1 MPASVLS
8 VLGAI
13 AVILS
18 LMLPSPASAQEET
31 WLDGDLASWN
41 MPGMAIPTAPTVDGN
56 PDPRCAERERP
67 AETAEDDALISEGW
81 RLFLPYQRGWG
92 VTLISALAGYD
103 GMCRPLGYQSFVFVD
118 GVFAG
123 TVSPEPMDSRTTGA
137 ASDVNLWYADQ
148 VSAEYLRYAPDDPL
162 CCASSTDSVNF
173 TIADTSEGPV
183 LNPVPPS

>member
-1 MPASVLS
+1 MRASVFH
-8 VLGAI
+8 VLTAFAI
-13 AVILS
+13 S
-18 LMLPSPASAQEET
+18 LLLMMSSPASAQEET

-41 MPGMAIPTAPTVDGN
+41 TPGMAIPTAPTVDGN
-56 PDPRCAERERP
+56 TDPRCAERERP
-67 AETAEDDALISEGW
+67 AETAEDDALIAEGW

-92 VTLISALAGYD
+92 VTLIAGLAGYD

-123 TVSPEPMDSRTTGA
+123 TISPESMDSRTTGA
-137 ASDVNLWYADQ
+137 ASDVNLWYVDQ

-162 CCASSTDSVNF
+162 CCPSSTDSVNF
-173 TIADTSEGPV
+173 TIEVTPDGPV

>member
-1 MPASVLS
+1 MRASVLS
-8 VLGAI
+8 VLTAFAI
-13 AVILS
+13 LLPLTLSSPIL
-18 LMLPSPASAQEET
+18 AQDET

-41 MPGMAIPTAPTVDGN
+41 TPGMAIPTAPTIDD
-56 PDPRCAERERP
+56 DPEPQCAERERP
-67 AETAEDDALISEGW
+67 AETEEDDALIAKGW

-92 VTLISALAGYD
+92 VTLISGLASYD
-103 GMCRPLGYQSFVFVD
+103 AMCRPLGYQSFVFVD

-123 TVSPEPMDSRTTGA
+123 TISPEPMNSRTTGA

-162 CCASSTDSVNF
+162 CCASSTDSVTF
-173 TIADTSEGPV
+173 TIADTPDGPV